1 MMKRRYKIVN
11 KTRFYLFLIS
21 VFVIVVVGM
30 LSIDKVYGSIYE
42 YNYDEVIIVE
52 GDTLWNIALN
62 YMPKNYDVREMI
74 FIIRAFNKMETSQ
87 IYAGD
92 LLKVPY
98 IKE

>member
-1 MMKRRYKIVN
+1 MN
-11 KTRFYLFLIS
+11 KTRFSLFLIS
-21 VFVIVVVGM
+21 MFVIMVVGV

-52 GDTLWNIALN
+52 GDTLWDIALN

-74 FIIRAFNKMETSQ
+74 FIIREFNKMETSQ

>member
-1 MMKRRYKIVN
+1 MKRRYKIVN